1 MCNAIK
7 SNVKK
12 LAVFLMIIVLFA
24 GGVSLVRAGDD
35 SSKSSKAK
43 PKTSAE
49 AKKSGEKKAGEKKAG
64 EKKKSGKKDD
74 SGSKKSGGG
83 KARGRGM
90 GGMSSGSK
98 TKPK

>member
-1 MCNAIK
+1 MCSTIRA
-7 SNVKK
+7 SFKK

-49 AKKSGEKKAGEKKAG
+49 AKKSGEKKSGEKKSS
-64 EKKKSGKKDD
+64 EKKDSGKKDD

-83 KARGRGM
+83 MRVGSRRK
-90 GGMSSGSK
+90 SS
-98 TKPK
+98 PN